1 MEDKREK
8 EEEQLGE
15 AFRLWYGADTCACTR
30 EGRSW
35 AGKGPSANEELVRN
49 ELPQSSLPPSRITS
63 PCTAALLTCQLGQ
76 LPKPGAVGS
85 MHSLQQV
92 FPEWIAE
99 WCAIMVSTCR
109 HWFPSSVA
117 AWAEIYDSQ
126 PGHYIRAAKFS
137 LHKYSF
143 QMTYPITFIRKFL
156 REKISTSYQVK
167 NVS

>member
-1 MEDKREK
+1 MGLTPVHVLGK
-8 EEEQLGE
+8 EGVEQERVHQPMRNWCVMSSHRAVSLHPE
-15 AFRLWYGADTCACTR
+15 LQVLVQRLCLLVNWG
-30 EGRSW
+30 SS
-35 AGKGPSANEELVRN
+35 PSHLR
-49 ELPQSSLPPSRITS
+49 
-63 PCTAALLTCQLGQ
+63 
-76 LPKPGAVGS
+76 PGAVGS